1 MHRDIE
7 MMLGYKPCLWW
18 SICWKFITPT
28 LLAVRE
34 QLKTGYRSCI
44 EYQHYSLRV
53 SIWPLSMHLLF
64 DFWTLPNV
72 VFFVFHFMHDLTLN
86 QLRQVISEKILEK
99 AYDDWKIVLY
109 VVLQKYSKWCN
120 PITYLHKM
128 YIKPHVHVSFK

>member
-44 EYQHYSLRV
+44 EYQHYSIIVEKNNLLFLRV
-53 SIWPLSMHLLF
+53 
-64 DFWTLPNV
+64 N
-72 VFFVFHFMHDLTLN
+72 
-86 QLRQVISEKILEK
+86 
-99 AYDDWKIVLY
+99 AY
-109 VVLQKYSKWCN
+109 
-120 PITYLHKM
+120 
-128 YIKPHVHVSFK
+128 